1 MKSTFE
7 KMGGNYTL
15 GTDGIYYPNLVSTD
29 EKPHYGKYG
38 MLRKTYLMEHRKPYY
53 QMFMLQGKLN
63 KHLNRVDREAHERMD
78 ILVAQMA
85 EKQKILVVDDEP
97 EIREVLQMM
106 LSSEGYEITEACN
119 AQEAVE
125 KASGKDLVILDIMM
139 PGESGIAAC
148 TKIREKNNVPILF
161 LTAKSGEHDK
171 VLGFSAG
178 GDDYLVKPFSYMELL
193 SRVKALIRRYKV
205 YQKQEEK
212 EEELVCYRDITI
224 DPDLQ
229 TVQAAGEKIALT
241 EMEYQIL
248 LLLISHPRKVFS
260 VKEIYELVWKEEFL
274 PNSGNTVMVHIRN
287 IRRKLEKKG
296 ESYIQNIWGRGY
308 CVN

>member
-1 MKSTFE
+1 
-7 KMGGNYTL
+7 
-15 GTDGIYYPNLVSTD
+15 
-29 EKPHYGKYG
+29 
-38 MLRKTYLMEHRKPYY
+38 
-53 QMFMLQGKLN
+53 
-63 KHLNRVDREAHERMD
+63 MD
-78 ILVAQMA
+78 KNAS
-85 EKQKILVVDDEP
+85 ILVVDDDKEIADLVEIYLVNDGYKVLKASDGEQCLSMLAEHP
-97 EIREVLQMM
+97 EIRM
-106 LSSEGYEITEACN
+106 L
-119 AQEAVE
+119 
-125 KASGKDLVILDIMM
+125 ILDIMM